1 VASSDPPRRKRAPS
15 GVKPSAAL
23 SAEQLAAVLR
33 AAGDAIVVQG
43 ADESIVFANGAAA
56 RLIGHADA
64 DALAG
69 LRLEQMLEGFE
80 AFDEEG
86 AALGLESWPAK
97 RVMQGEPEACA
108 TVCMRSRLT
117 GDEHWASITST
128 PMRDATGAI
137 EFVVTAVRDVTAEKR
152 VLTELRDA
160 QSSLASK
167 AEELATAVQIR
178 DEFLSI
184 ASHELKTPL
193 TSLQLNLDLLV
204 RAVHNREPIADDR
217 AIALMDAAQRQHRRL
232 ARLVNELLDVSRI
245 ASGRLRLEPERF
257 DLVALTI
264 EVCSRFRS
272 EIDALG
278 ATLHVHGSRELHGDW
293 DRLRMEQVLT
303 HLVSN
308 AVRYGRRRPIDVL
321 VDKQRSRA
329 RVEVRDEGI
338 GIAPEAA
345 ERIFGRFERAASARN
360 YGGLGLGLYIVRQIV
375 EAHGGTIAVAS
386 RPGEGS
392 TFTVE
397 IPLDSRP
404 FITSG

>member
-1 VASSDPPRRKRAPS
+1 VASSDPPRRKRSSS
-15 GVKPSAAL
+15 GKTAAAL

-33 AAGDAIVVQG
+33 AAGDGVMVQST
-43 ADESIVFANGAAA
+43 DETIVFANAAA
-56 RLIGHADA
+56 AKWFGHADA

-69 LRLEQMLEGFE
+69 MRLEQLLDGFE
-80 AFDEEG
+80 AFDESG
-86 AALGLESWPAK
+86 AALRHDAWPAR
-97 RVMQGEPEACA
+97 RVMNGEAEACA
-108 TVCMRSRLT
+108 TVCIRSRRT
-117 GDEHWASITST
+117 GEAHWASITST
-128 PMRDATGAI
+128 SMRDPSGAV
-137 EFVVTAVRDVTAEKR
+137 EFLVTTVRDVTAEKR
-152 VLTELRDA
+152 VLEELRDA
-160 QSSLASK
+160 QQSLATK
-167 AEELATAVQIR
+167 AEELAAAVQIR

-204 RAVHNREPIADDR
+204 RAVHNHEPLAEER
-217 AIALMDAAQRQHRRL
+217 AVALMDAAQRQHRRL

-245 ASGRLRLEPERF
+245 ASGRLRLEPEHF

-264 EVCSRFRS
+264 EVCARFRS
-272 EIDALG
+272 EVDALG
-278 ATLHVHGSRELHGDW
+278 ATLHVHGARELFGEW
-293 DRLRMEQVLT
+293 DRLRMEQVIT

-321 VDKQRSRA
+321 VDRQRSRA
-329 RVEVRDEGI
+329 RIEVRDEGI
-338 GIAPEAA
+338 GIAPEAS

-375 EAHGGTIAVAS
+375 EAHGGTITVTS

-397 IPLDSRP
+397 VPLDARP